1 MLPAR
6 RKFAICKPL
15 GLSSIRNDTSSAPA
29 PPYHPLA
36 PRSSSRSS
44 SPRSV
49 PSYEPAKQLQHG
61 FTGEIS
67 PAATRCSNKSHLD
80 CTSQDALT
88 RIKLLGVEEY
98 GVVTSKTIPSI
109 SLFSVLLYFNIF
121 RKIVSHGTLLL
132 HLMHCLPISMA

>member
-15 GLSSIRNDTSSAPA
+15 GLSSIRNDASSAP
-29 PPYHPLA
+29 PCHPLA
-36 PRSSSRSS
+36 PRLASRSS

-49 PSYEPAKQLQHG
+49 RSYEPAKQLQHE
-61 FTGEIS
+61 FTREIS

-88 RIKLLGVEEY
+88 RIKLLGVEEWGCY
-98 GVVTSKTIPSI
+98 IGNDSFYL
-109 SLFSVLLYFNIF
+109 SLSLYYYILIFSEKLSSTECHFYI
-121 RKIVSHGTLLL
+121 
-132 HLMHCLPISMA
+132 